1 MRFTSN
7 NPFATTSFYRMSMIR
22 DAVAIVT
29 NYRILPKE
37 YRLNQYLLTNYK
49 KDLKM
54 IAIDLIKHCKIYH
67 DLDKTATVI
76 FRNEQDKEHE
86 HRPQGVYNEVHDQGG
101 AECDELLRSL

>member
-29 NYRILPKE
+29 RYKILPKE

-76 FRNEQDKEHE
+76 FRNKQDDNMAALITYGTDFIPGSDILKKAFLRKE
-86 HRPQGVYNEVHDQGG
+86 
-101 AECDELLRSL
+101 

>member
-22 DAVAIVT
+22 EAVAIVT
-29 NYRILPKE
+29 NYRKLPKE

-54 IAIDLIKHCKIYH
+54 IAIYLIKHCKIYH

-76 FRNEQDKEHE
+76 FRNKQDNELAELITYGTDFITGCDILKKAFLRKE
-86 HRPQGVYNEVHDQGG
+86 
-101 AECDELLRSL
+101 

>member
-7 NPFATTSFYRMSMIR
+7 NPLATTSFYRMSMIR

-76 FRNEQDKEHE
+76 FRNKQDNDMAALITYGTDFIPGILKKAFLRKE
-86 HRPQGVYNEVHDQGG
+86 
-101 AECDELLRSL
+101 

>member
-76 FRNEQDKEHE
+76 FRNKQDDDMAALITYGTDFITGSDILKKAFLRKE
-86 HRPQGVYNEVHDQGG
+86 
-101 AECDELLRSL
+101 